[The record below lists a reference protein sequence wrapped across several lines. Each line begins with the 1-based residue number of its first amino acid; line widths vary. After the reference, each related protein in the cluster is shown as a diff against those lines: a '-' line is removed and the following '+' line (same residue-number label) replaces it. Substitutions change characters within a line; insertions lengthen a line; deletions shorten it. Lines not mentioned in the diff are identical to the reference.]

1 MQIKVDTSTAGDKSW
16 VRVVDQHSGI
26 SIEKECRCDNA
37 KEVAK
42 ELKKLVELEVMKSR
56 MSLYKGE

>member
-26 SIEKECRCDNA
+26 SREKECRCDNA